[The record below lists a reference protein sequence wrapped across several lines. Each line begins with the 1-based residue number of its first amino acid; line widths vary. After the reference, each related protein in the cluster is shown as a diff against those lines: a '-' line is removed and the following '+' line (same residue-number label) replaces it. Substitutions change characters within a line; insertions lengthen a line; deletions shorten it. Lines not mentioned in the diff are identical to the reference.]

1 MRERLAQLP
10 SIPIF
15 MQNIHQI
22 IQWFFYLQLR
32 PLLHSLALPLLPL
45 VVLGDFPIHQ
55 HPQAADG
62 RRGHK
67 DNDGKRVVLCAQAV
81 PARWWR

>member
-22 IQWFFYLQLR
+22 IQWFFYLQAPPCSIAWR
-32 PLLHSLALPLLPL
+32 SRS
-45 VVLGDFPIHQ
+45 F
-55 HPQAADG
+55 
-62 RRGHK
+62 
-67 DNDGKRVVLCAQAV
+67 
-81 PARWWR
+81 RWWCWVIFR